1 MNYINIAQIAVSI
14 IVIILTLL
22 QERSSG
28 ASGIFGGDGGG
39 VYQQRRGFE
48 KSIFIATI
56 FFVIMFAALSVLA
69 LVYKP

>member
-1 MNYINIAQIAVSI
+1 MNYIAIAQIVVSI

-22 QERSSG
+22 QDRSSG
-28 ASGIFGGDGGG
+28 ASGVFGGDGGA

-48 KSIFIATI
+48 KLIFIATI
-56 FFVIMFAALSVLA
+56 FFTILFAALSVLA